1 MFALSP
7 ARSPRIQRAFAH
19 ARSLALIAT
28 AAAALTACGGGGGG
42 GGDKVNTG
50 SDTAPVATQAQAAPR
65 SDDEAHRFLVQAT
78 FGPRAEDIARV
89 RDIGYERWIDEQF
102 ASPVMGSHLAMV
114 DASAA
119 FKARVAT
126 NGDMIYSW
134 WTHAVEDNAAQL
146 RHKTA
151 FALSQIFVV
160 STLPFDESRTV
171 ASYLD
176 MLTAK
181 ADGSYRDLLEGVA
194 LHPAMGQYLSHLANR
209 KEDGHGRVP
218 DENFAREVM
227 QLFSIGLYELD
238 DAGKPKVSN
247 GQQVETYNANDI
259 KGLARVFTGFSW
271 QWPNAKSGL
280 DWWKCFWRWVECRDP
295 SQRVTAMSAYP
306 AEHSQ
311 AEKNFLGV
319 TVPAQASADPRA
331 SLKAAL
337 DRLASHPNTA
347 PFISRQLIQRL
358 VTSNPSDQ
366 YVTDITQVFRRTGGN
381 LKSVVKEILMHPEAR
396 HPATALGTTANFG
409 KVREPILRLAHLLR
423 ALPHSSAQ
431 YASSGGNRFYLAT
444 DTSDPGTQ
452 LGQTPMRAPSVFNY
466 YRPGYRPPQTLIAD
480 RGMVA
485 PEMQITTEASVL
497 GYANFVAQILDSGWG
512 EWNASLSR
520 SDVLFDFSA
529 WTGQAANPAA
539 LIDALAIR
547 LIGRPLADAARAPA
561 IVALNAMPSASSY
574 QKRQRIQAAALM
586 VAVSPDFSVQQ

>member
-1 MFALSP
+1 M
-7 ARSPRIQRAFAH
+7 RRAFAR
-19 ARSLALIAT
+19 AGFLVIAT
-28 AAAALTACGGGGGG
+28 IIAGLAACGGGGGG
-42 GGDKVNTG
+42 SGGP
-50 SDTAPVATQAQAAPR
+50 SQSPPAPVSTQPQAAPR

-89 RDIGYERWIDEQF
+89 REIGYARWIDEQF
-102 ASPVMGSHLAMV
+102 ASPVMSSHLSMV

-119 FKARVAT
+119 YKARVAT
-126 NGDMIYSW
+126 NSDMIYSW
-134 WTHAVEDNAAQL
+134 WTHAVEDDAAQL

-238 DAGKPKVSN
+238 DAGKPKVLN
-247 GQQVETYNANDI
+247 GQQVETYTASDI

-271 QWPNAKSGL
+271 QWPSTKSGL
-280 DWWKCFWRWVECRDP
+280 DWWKCFWRSAECKE
-295 SQRVTAMSAYP
+295 SNQRVMPMSAY
-306 AEHSQ
+306 AGEHSQ
-311 AEKNFLGV
+311 TEKNFLGV
-319 TVPAQASADPRA
+319 TVPAQASADPKA
-331 SLKAAL
+331 SLKVAL
-337 DRLASHPNTA
+337 DRLANHPNTA

-366 YVTDITQVFRRTGGN
+366 YVTDVTRVFRSSGGN

-396 HPATALGTTANFG
+396 NPETALGSAASFG

-423 ALPHSSAQ
+423 AIPHTSVQ
-431 YASSGGNRFYLAT
+431 YASNGPNRFYLAT
-444 DTSDPGTQ
+444 DSSDPGSQ
-452 LGQTPMRAPSVFNY
+452 LGQTPMRAPSVFNF

-480 RGMVA
+480 QGLVA

-497 GYANFVAQILDSGWG
+497 GYANFVAQILESGWG
-512 EWNASLSR
+512 EWNSSLNR
-520 SDVLFDFSA
+520 ADIAFDFSI
-529 WTGQAANPAA
+529 WTHLATNPSA
-539 LIDALAIR
+539 LIDELATRLTGRALAE
-547 LIGRPLADAARAPA
+547 PARAPA
-561 IVALNAMPSASSY
+561 ITALSAMPSASSY
-574 QKRQRIQAAALM
+574 QKRQRIQAAILI

>member
-1 MFALSP
+1 MFLLSP
-7 ARSPRIQRAFAH
+7 SRSFRIRRAFAH
-19 ARSLALIAT
+19 ACSLALIAT
-28 AAAALTACGGGGGG
+28 AAAALTACGGADGGTKAPGL
-42 GGDKVNTG
+42 
-50 SDTAPVATQAQAAPR
+50 SAPAPVVTQAQAAPR

-78 FGPRAEDIARV
+78 FGPRPEDIARV
-89 RDIGYERWIDEQF
+89 RDIGYASWIDEQF
-102 ASPVMGSHLAMV
+102 ANPVMSTHLSMV

-119 FKARVAT
+119 FKARTAT

-134 WTHAVEDNAAQL
+134 WTHAVQDHSAQL

-176 MLTAK
+176 MLTAR
-181 ADGSYRDLLEGVA
+181 ADGSYRDLLEAVA
-194 LHPAMGQYLSHLANR
+194 LHPAMGQYLSHLGNR

-238 DAGKPKVSN
+238 DAGKPKVVN
-247 GQQVETYNANDI
+247 GQQVETYTASDI

-271 QWPNAKSGL
+271 QWPSAKSGL
-280 DWWKCFWRWVECRDP
+280 DWWKCFWRSAECKETN
-295 SQRVTAMSAYP
+295 QRVMSMSAY
-306 AEHSQ
+306 AVEHSQ

-319 TVPAQASADPRA
+319 TVTAQATADPRA

-337 DRLASHPNTA
+337 DRLANHPNTA

-366 YVTDITQVFRRTGGN
+366 YVIDITRVFRSSGGN

-396 HPATALGTTANFG
+396 HPATALGSTTSFG
-409 KVREPILRLAHLLR
+409 KVREPILRLTHLLR
-423 ALPHSSAQ
+423 AIPHTSVQ
-431 YASSGGNRFYLAT
+431 YASSGPNRFYLAT
-444 DTSDPGTQ
+444 DSSDPGSQ
-452 LGQTPMRAPSVFNY
+452 LGQTPMRAPSVFNF

-497 GYANFVAQILDSGWG
+497 GYANFVAQILESGWG

-520 SDVLFDFSA
+520 ADILFDFNS
-529 WTGQAANPAA
+529 WTHLATNPSA
-539 LIDALAIR
+539 LIDALATR
-547 LIGRPLADAARAPA
+547 LIGRTLAEPARAPA
-561 IVALNAMPSASSY
+561 ITALGAMPSASAY
-574 QKRQRIQAAALM
+574 QKRQRIQAAILM